1 MEPEMRSYVINL
13 FKMLNK
19 KREILEGIGPDGLLL
34 LSDGFRLLKARSRK
48 GIVVYYLMLD
58 DQIILTFTFLDLV
71 ETLFEFNEFEL

>member
-1 MEPEMRSYVINL
+1 MRSYVINL

-19 KREILEGIGPDGLLL
+19 KREILEEIGPDGLLP

-58 DQIILTFTFLDLV
+58 DQMILTFTFLDLV

>member
-1 MEPEMRSYVINL
+1 MRSYVINL

>member
-1 MEPEMRSYVINL
+1 MRSYVINL

-19 KREILEGIGPDGLLL
+19 KREILEGIGPDGLLP

-58 DQIILTFTFLDLV
+58 DQMILTFTFLDLV